1 MIQKIRDGLEK
12 IDIFGQTIS
21 LTFRQEEKYNTSLG
35 GFLSI
40 CIIGT
45 IISFFYSNIINFFA
59 MQNVTST
66 QEFTFADDPDAVIL

>member
-1 MIQKIRDGLEK
+1 M
-12 IDIFGQTIS
+12 
-21 LTFRQEEKYNTSLG
+21 G

-66 QEFTFADDPDAVIL
+66 QEFTFADDPDAIILENDNFMFAVQIE